1 MAISQSDAQKL
12 LDNLEESKKKPELI
26 LTDLFIHGISGVNF
40 LYQVYID
47 EKHMKYTKSCSLC
60 GGKPHYEKD
69 PHTGTYSW
77 FHFCKGKDGKEHYY
91 YCKGFKTQ
99 GDARRHCNAPASPIS
114 ISVQILRMG

>member
-47 EKHMKYTKSCSLC
+47 EKHIYEHCKKQLIKLPIFQDLMLWQSE
-60 GGKPHYEKD
+60 GKHMRKI
-69 PHTGTYSW
+69 
-77 FHFCKGKDGKEHYY
+77 C
-91 YCKGFKTQ
+91 
-99 GDARRHCNAPASPIS
+99 
-114 ISVQILRMG
+114 